1 MIVFIAPYKQG
12 ALFFA
17 FGADVATSPVRDLPC
32 CARNY
37 FARSYVLPRR

>member
-12 ALFFA
+12 ALFA
-17 FGADVATSPVRDLPC
+17 FGADVATSPVPDLPS

-37 FARSYVLPRR
+37 FARTYVLPRR